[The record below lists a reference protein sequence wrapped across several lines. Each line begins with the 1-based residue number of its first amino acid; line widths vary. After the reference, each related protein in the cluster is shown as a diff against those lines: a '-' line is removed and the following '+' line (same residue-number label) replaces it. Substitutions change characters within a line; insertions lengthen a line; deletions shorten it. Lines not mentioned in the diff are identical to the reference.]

1 MKTEELFV
9 VFKPTFES
17 EKVDIFSGQPTSL
30 QSLYNQFLGGLKP
43 EMIHGVYTKKEE
55 AEKECSYLY
64 LTMLY
69 KRNENDPFSFPK
81 KDRFKKFIRA
91 FEELS
96 TKYGVIVTS
105 TEGVI
110 ILPGKKKIYYSDDH
124 TSGDIQAHY

>member
-1 MKTEELFV
+1 MKTEELYV

-17 EKVDIFSGQPTSL
+17 EKVDIFNGQPTSL
-30 QSLYNQFLGGLKP
+30 QSLYNHFLGGLKP

-55 AEKECSYLY
+55 AEKEASLLHLELLCR
-64 LTMLY
+64 
-69 KRNENDPFSFPK
+69 RNENDPFSFPTK
-81 KDRFKKFIRA
+81 TRFKKFIRA

-105 TEGVI
+105 TGGVT

-124 TSGDIQAHY
+124 TSGDIQ